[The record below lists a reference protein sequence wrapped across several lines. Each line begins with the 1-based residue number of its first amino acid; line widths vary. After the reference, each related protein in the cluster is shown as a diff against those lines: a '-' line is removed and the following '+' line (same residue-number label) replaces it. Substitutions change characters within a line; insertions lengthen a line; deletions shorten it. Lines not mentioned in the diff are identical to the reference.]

1 MIRYTV
7 GIVAD
12 RTAHPLLM
20 GLIILAVI
28 FLLSGVAL
36 EFYFAR
42 ELAAGFM
49 LVYSVMAAALA
60 GLGYAIILVVKLVQ
74 RIQRQ
79 YDLA

>member
-1 MIRYTV
+1 MIRYAV

-20 GLIILAVI
+20 GLLILAAI
-28 FLLSGVAL
+28 FLLGSVTL

-42 ELAAGFM
+42 ELAAGFF

-60 GLGYAIILVVKLVQ
+60 GIGYAIILVVKLVQ